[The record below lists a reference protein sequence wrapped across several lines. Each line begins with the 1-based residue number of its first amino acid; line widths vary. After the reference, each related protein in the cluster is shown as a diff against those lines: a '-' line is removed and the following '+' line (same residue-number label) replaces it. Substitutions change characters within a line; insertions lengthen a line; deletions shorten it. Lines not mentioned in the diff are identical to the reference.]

1 MRNANPCIHIVAGEV
16 LPITLSHRNI
26 YLSFVDI
33 NYSFFQGP
41 ETESSA
47 VIHDGNK
54 VVVFIGNERPGSISI
69 YSFHGDMTRATFES
83 IYWDIP
89 NTAETWQQSFDQR
102 SITAIDPEDI
112 RYSVKDV
119 WFSKLGLEI
128 KKCILCGI

>member
-1 MRNANPCIHIVAGEV
+1 MYTHCCSRSFANNSKQWKQ
-16 LPITLSHRNI
+16 LTL
-26 YLSFVDI
+26 

-112 RYSVKDV
+112 RYLSRI
-119 WFSKLGLEI
+119 LGLVN
-128 KKCILCGI
+128 LV

>member
-1 MRNANPCIHIVAGEV
+1 M
-16 LPITLSHRNI
+16 LTL
-26 YLSFVDI
+26 
-33 NYSFFQGP
+33 NYSFFKGP

-128 KKCILCGI
+128 YKCILCGI